1 MVKDYF
7 ASLSA
12 DDQTNVETLVDGLIN
27 DISVEDEATGE
38 KTIRLPMLMAVLQKL
53 NDEKKSAKE
62 ADAEKM
68 KAQKEADKAA
78 AEIAGADRAK
88 NISVGDII
96 TFTMGTG
103 KNKTE
108 YSLPVLKKSD
118 KSCTVAIPA
127 DNLPVD
133 YKTDKRY
140 IKFAS
145 ITAVEHASAE
155 KSAVVA

>member
-62 ADAEKM
+62 ADAEKE
-68 KAQKEADKAA
+68 KAKKEADKAA
-78 AEIAGADRAK
+78 AEIAGAERART
-88 NISVGDII
+88 ISVGDII
-96 TFTMGTG
+96 TFSMGTG
-103 KNKTE
+103 KNKKE

-118 KSCTVAIPA
+118 KSCTVAIPVE
-127 DNLPVD
+127 DLPED

-140 IKFAS
+140 IKFAN

>member
-12 DDQTNVETLVDGLIN
+12 EDQTNIETLVDGLIN

-38 KTIRLPMLMAVLQKL
+38 KTIRLPMLMALLQKL

-62 ADAEKM
+62 ADAEKT

-103 KNKTE
+103 KNKME

-127 DNLPVD
+127 EDLPED

-140 IKFAS
+140 IKFAN

>member
-12 DDQTNVETLVDGLIN
+12 EDQTNIETLVDGLIN

-38 KTIRLPMLMAVLQKL
+38 KTIRLPMLMALLQKL

-62 ADAEKM
+62 ADAEKT

-127 DNLPVD
+127 EDLPED

-140 IKFAS
+140 IKFAN